1 MTVTCHFLKEK
12 KLVSTVLDTL
22 QLAGTHNAE
31 NISTCLQDII
41 KTWKLDG
48 KVLAVVTDNASNMLL
63 ACKII
68 KLEHL
73 PCFAHTLN
81 LTVEDGIKKTE
92 NLEELL
98 KKCRDIVSYF
108 KRSTKASD
116 CLREEQRQRNEAT
129 LKVIQDVSTRWNS
142 TFLMI
147 ERILKLVWPN
157 ASAALVLSVSPLF
170 YMGFQSLNF
179 VDILWPYTQ
188 GRSKGGG
195 QVGPAHPR
203 ILLAHPRKK
212 CFSCESVYPSDPS
225 AQCSLVYPSTP
236 RSAQC
241 TQVPPEVLSV
251 PKYPQKCSVAPKCPQ

>member
-1 MTVTCHFLKEK
+1 
-12 KLVSTVLDTL
+12 
-22 QLAGTHNAE
+22 
-31 NISTCLQDII
+31 
-41 KTWKLDG
+41 
-48 KVLAVVTDNASNMLL
+48 VVTDNASNMLL

-147 ERILKLVWPN
+147 ERILKLGDSVTITLVKLK
-157 ASAALVLSVSPLF
+157 SAPSFLTIDDQIVLQDVCAILRIFNLATEKISGDLYPTISLIIPLISGLF
-170 YMGFQSLNF
+170 CKLNEIEKSLKT
-179 VDILWPYTQ
+179 DIGKQ
-188 GRSKGGG
+188 
-195 QVGPAHPR
+195 
-203 ILLAHPRKK
+203 LLEKLR
-212 CFSCESVYPSDPS
+212 ESVRERFTNYESKKITKIACLLDPRFKQLAFKNKNNS
-225 AQCSLVYPSTP
+225 RWTSYYS
-236 RSAQC
+236 
-241 TQVPPEVLSV
+241 E
-251 PKYPQKCSVAPKCPQ
+251 

>member
-1 MTVTCHFLKEK
+1 LDSKYELPSKTTIKQRLLPELYNEIKEKLRIYLETVESVALTTDLWTSNYSTISYMTVTCHFLKEK

-98 KKCRDIVSYF
+98 KKCRDIV
-108 KRSTKASD
+108 
-116 CLREEQRQRNEAT
+116 
-129 LKVIQDVSTRWNS
+129 
-142 TFLMI
+142 
-147 ERILKLVWPN
+147 
-157 ASAALVLSVSPLF
+157 
-170 YMGFQSLNF
+170 
-179 VDILWPYTQ
+179 
-188 GRSKGGG
+188 
-195 QVGPAHPR
+195 
-203 ILLAHPRKK
+203 
-212 CFSCESVYPSDPS
+212 
-225 AQCSLVYPSTP
+225 
-236 RSAQC
+236 
-241 TQVPPEVLSV
+241 
-251 PKYPQKCSVAPKCPQ
+251 